1 MNKSHERKGLILAG
15 GTGSRL
21 RPITNALSK
30 QLLPIYDKPM
40 IYYSLTTLML
50 AGIKDYLIITSEE
63 YQNLYQELLGD
74 GEKWGINIQYA
85 LQNEP
90 KGLAEAFLIGEEF
103 IGSSPVSLILGDN
116 LFHGDGLSQLLSQTN
131 LNHDIST
138 IFLYQVKDPERYG
151 VAEFDKNGK
160 VLNIKEKPE
169 VPESNFAVTG
179 IYFYSNDV
187 IEKAKLLNP
196 SKRGELEITDLNNIY
211 IKEGRLNAKIMKRG
225 MTWLDTG
232 TFDSLHEASSYIKTI
247 ESRQG
252 LKIGCPEEVAW
263 RMGFINSDSVAKLA
277 QPLISSGYGNYLL
290 KLIKS

>member
-1 MNKSHERKGLILAG
+1 MNKSQERKGLILAG

-50 AGIKDYLIITSEE
+50 AGIKDYLLITCQE
-63 YQNLYQELLGD
+63 YQKLFQELLGD
-74 GEKWGINIQYA
+74 GKKWGINIQYA
-85 LQNEP
+85 VQKKPN
-90 KGLAEAFLIGEEF
+90 GLAEAFLIAEEF
-103 IGSSPVSLILGDN
+103 IGNSPVTLILGDN
-116 LFHGDGLSQLLSQTN
+116 LFHGDGLSQLLFQSN
-131 LNHDIST
+131 LNHEVST
-138 IFLYQVKDPERYG
+138 IFLYQVNDPERYG
-151 VAEFDKNGK
+151 VAEFDEKGQ
-160 VLNIKEKPE
+160 VLNIKEKPKS
-169 VPESNFAVTG
+169 PKSNFAVTG

-187 IEKAKLLNP
+187 VEKAKLLNP

-211 IKEGRLNAKIMKRG
+211 IKEGKLNAKIMRRG

-263 RMGFINSDSVAKLA
+263 RIGLIDSESVKLLA
-277 QPLISSGYGNYLL
+277 QPLINSGYGNYLL
-290 KLIKS
+290 KLLKS

>member
-1 MNKSHERKGLILAG
+1 MNKSYKRRGLILAG

-50 AGIKDYLIITSEE
+50 AGIKEYLIITCEE
-63 YQNLYQELLGD
+63 YQNLFKELLGD
-74 GEKWGINIQYA
+74 GNKWGINIQYA
-85 LQNEP
+85 VQKKP
-90 KGLAEAFLIGEEF
+90 KGLAEAFLIAEEF
-103 IGSSPVSLILGDN
+103 IGASPVTLILGDN
-116 LFHGDGLSQLLSQTN
+116 LFHGDGLSQLLLQSN
-131 LNHDIST
+131 LNHEIST
-138 IFLYQVKDPERYG
+138 IFLYQVNDPERYG
-151 VAEFDKNGK
+151 VAEFDQKGK
-160 VLNIKEKPE
+160 VLNIKEKPKL
-169 VPESNFAVTG
+169 PKSNFAVTG

-211 IKEGRLNAKIMKRG
+211 IKEGRLNAKIMRRG

-247 ESRQG
+247 ETRQG

-263 RMGFINSDSVAKLA
+263 RLGLIDSESLELLAK
-277 QPLISSGYGNYLL
+277 PLINSGYGNYLL
-290 KLIKS
+290 KLLKS